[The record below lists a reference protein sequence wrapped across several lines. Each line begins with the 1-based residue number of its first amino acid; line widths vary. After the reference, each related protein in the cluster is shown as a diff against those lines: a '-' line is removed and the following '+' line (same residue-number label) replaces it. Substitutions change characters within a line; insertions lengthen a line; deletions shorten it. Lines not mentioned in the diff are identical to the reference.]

1 MPASTAPEP
10 EATLP
15 DIATKPPP
23 APLSTRRGAY
33 GLYPLTNRELRD
45 LGILPTLPA
54 EPAAPAINGRHRW
67 PTMREFEHYLGDAD
81 VARAKAVITLA
92 TVAFMLRADFDS
104 PDYDG
109 TAIAWEQQDPD

>member
-1 MPASTAPEP
+1 VVPGE
-10 EATLP
+10 
-15 DIATKPPP
+15 
-23 APLSTRRGAY
+23 APLLEQLGRQPALDDVGHGR
-33 GLYPLTNRELRD
+33 LY